1 MYLDK
6 NLQEELRSRGI
17 IAENEVISKEGD
29 LYVAVNVINNQRRI
43 VQLDRTLL
51 EGRGEKRLLKG

>member
-6 NLQEELRSRGI
+6 NLQEELRASGI

>member
-51 EGRGEKRLLKG
+51 EGRGEKQLLKG

>member
-6 NLQEELRSRGI
+6 NLQEELRARGI

>member
-6 NLQEELRSRGI
+6 NLQEELRVRGI